1 MQIKCMQKEFVKTL
15 RKSFGDSIY
24 TRKINIVETE
34 EDQSNPLNN
43 IVEFNKSRPRLKEG
57 KDISK

>member
-15 RKSFGDSIY
+15 RKGFGDSIY

-34 EDQSNPLNN
+34 EDQSNLLNN